1 MPHPLQAGDV
11 ALVQQLLECGADPSA
26 LDGDSRGTAEVA
38 RAAGHDQLALLCGDG
53 AGSALASSDDSFSD
67 ESSSE
72 SSSDEQGSVVI
83 SDVDA
88 SDEDDLS
95 SV

>member
-26 LDGDSRGTAEVA
+26 LDGESRGTAEVA

-67 ESSSE
+67 ESSS
-72 SSSDEQGSVVI
+72 DEEGSAVI

>member
-11 ALVQQLLECGADPSA
+11 ALVQQLLECGADPSV

-67 ESSSE
+67 ESSS
-72 SSSDEQGSVVI
+72 DEEGSAVI

>member
-53 AGSALASSDDSFSD
+53 AGSALASNQQRATRSVSDDRRLHPSI
-67 ESSSE
+67 
-72 SSSDEQGSVVI
+72 QQIVKR
-83 SDVDA
+83 
-88 SDEDDLS
+88 
-95 SV
+95 

>member
-11 ALVQQLLECGADPSA
+11 SLVQQLLECGADPSA

-67 ESSSE
+67 ESSS
-72 SSSDEQGSVVI
+72 DEEGSAVI

-88 SDEDDLS
+88 SDEDDSS